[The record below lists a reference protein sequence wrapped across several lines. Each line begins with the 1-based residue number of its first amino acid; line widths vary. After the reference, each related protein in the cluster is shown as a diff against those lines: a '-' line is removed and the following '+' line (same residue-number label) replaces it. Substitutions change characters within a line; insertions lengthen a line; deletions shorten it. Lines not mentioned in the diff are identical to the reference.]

1 MVSKYGAADHVTTM
15 GFVTST
21 AVQSILESMA
31 ENRTLHDY
39 VVNVMTPQAAELAVE
54 IGVSPDVELYNNS
67 VGVFGAT
74 TIRSATTIRPEGS
87 DSVCA
92 CSSSRK
98 LG

>member
-1 MVSKYGAADHVTTM
+1 MVTKYGAADHVTTM

-31 ENRTLHDY
+31 ENRTLHNY

-67 VGVFGAT
+67 ARRVRFGMRVFQFEQAW
-74 TIRSATTIRPEGS
+74 GS
-87 DSVCA
+87 CM
-92 CSSSRK
+92 
-98 LG
+98 GP